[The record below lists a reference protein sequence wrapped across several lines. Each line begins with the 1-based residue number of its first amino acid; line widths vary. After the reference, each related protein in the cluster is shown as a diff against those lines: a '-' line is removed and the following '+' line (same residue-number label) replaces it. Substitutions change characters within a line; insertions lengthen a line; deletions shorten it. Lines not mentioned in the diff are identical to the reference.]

1 MGQLLPLPEL
11 PEFPA
16 ATQAPVQLWWA
27 LEQPSLTA
35 AIPHSRARWCLSL
48 STLFLW
54 TEMALFVFKRVPPI
68 RLSLAASSK
77 LHPILVVCM
86 HWMNL
91 G

>member
-1 MGQLLPLPEL
+1 MGQQLPFPEL
-11 PEFPA
+11 PKFSTAIQAHCA
-16 ATQAPVQLWWA
+16 AVAGTGVAV
-27 LEQPSLTA
+27 
-35 AIPHSRARWCLSL
+35 PHSRARWCLSL

-54 TEMALFVFKRVPPI
+54 TGMVLFVFKRVPPI

-77 LHPILVVCM
+77 LHPILVVRV